1 MTAREHAEEAA
12 RAASDAELRAS
23 WLKDSGITFAMQAAQ
38 AHALTAIALVM
49 TDADSIDYATIAQEA
64 AIGRLDH
71 VVLRHVNDVVRRSV
85 DYWAETPAARDLI
98 ARRIAEYLELN
109 KDRAPSTMIVSDYT
123 GFEDAER
130 AKP

>member
-1 MTAREHAEEAA
+1 MSAREHAEAA
-12 RAASDAELRAS
+12 AS
-23 WLKDSGITFAMQAAQ
+23 WLGGAGSTLLPDSNLSA

-85 DYWAETPAARDLI
+85 DDWAETPAARDLI
-98 ARRIAEYLELN
+98 ARRVAEYLELN

-130 AKP
+130 AKQ